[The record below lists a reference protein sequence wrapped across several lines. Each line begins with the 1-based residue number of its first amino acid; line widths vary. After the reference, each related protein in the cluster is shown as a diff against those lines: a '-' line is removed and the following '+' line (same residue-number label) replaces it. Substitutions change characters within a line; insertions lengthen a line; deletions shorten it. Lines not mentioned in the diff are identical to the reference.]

1 MAFKAMFTELAL
13 RRLELY
19 LQKAQDKKDLI
30 DKMRNVLTRIGFDP
44 KIGKIRKYCVMK
56 DRGYFEYIVDDYKII
71 YRIDDQRSKILIVA
85 IIYSPLSPLPSQ
97 SN

>member
-19 LQKAQDKKDLI
+19 LQK
-30 DKMRNVLTRIGFDP
+30 MRNVLSRIGSDP
-44 KIGKIRKYCVMK
+44 KIGKVRKYGVMK

-85 IIYSPLSPLPSQ
+85 IIYAPLRPLPSQ

>member
-30 DKMRNVLTRIGFDP
+30 DKMRNVLSRIGSDP
-44 KIGKIRKYCVMK
+44 KIGKVRKYGVMK
-56 DRGYFEYIVDDYKII
+56 DRGYFDYKII

-85 IIYSPLSPLPSQ
+85 IIYAPLRPLPSQ
-97 SN
+97 SK

>member
-1 MAFKAMFTELAL
+1 MAFKVMFTELAL

-19 LQKAQDKKDLI
+19 LQKAQNKKDLI
-30 DKMRNVLTRIGFDP
+30 DKMRNVLSRIGSDP
-44 KIGKIRKYCVMK
+44 KIGKVRKYGVMK

-85 IIYSPLSPLPSQ
+85 IIYAPLRPLPSQ
-97 SN
+97 SK